1 MTVTFG
7 IQLFLC
13 HPVRKLLVS
22 INQSPHLIYSV
33 YNIFSRSKVSRNIKE
48 MTFADLDLFS
58 FSSFIFKENHV
69 LVEEVIVKE
78 ELDGIDIDIMGI
90 LKYLLMVESLL
101 KILTK
106 GRSQAF
112 YKLVDVHSVT
122 NILGKSISS
131 ITI

>member
-1 MTVTFG
+1 
-7 IQLFLC
+7 
-13 HPVRKLLVS
+13 
-22 INQSPHLIYSV
+22 
-33 YNIFSRSKVSRNIKE
+33 
-48 MTFADLDLFS
+48 MTFADLDLFY
-58 FSSFIFKENHV
+58 FSSFIFKENQV

-78 ELDGIDIDIMGI
+78 ELDGIDVDIMGI